1 MIVEDHEM
9 PNGWPLGLGNMNIR
23 LQVTENLQ
31 PAAAAPRLSHSP
43 SSSFSSFSSS
53 NLDTEI
59 YQSTASFF
67 PDHSVSLGRLIGIR
81 EREGGVLYFPHSNR
95 VEQGESVTESS
106 CLNVPGKQEE
116 EMCRGICV
124 PLFASILVKMN
135 RSKSSSR
142 G

>member
-1 MIVEDHEM
+1 M
-9 PNGWPLGLGNMNIR
+9 LL
-23 LQVTENLQ
+23 LC
-31 PAAAAPRLSHSP
+31 
-43 SSSFSSFSSS
+43 
-53 NLDTEI
+53 EI

-116 EMCRGICV
+116 ELSRGICV